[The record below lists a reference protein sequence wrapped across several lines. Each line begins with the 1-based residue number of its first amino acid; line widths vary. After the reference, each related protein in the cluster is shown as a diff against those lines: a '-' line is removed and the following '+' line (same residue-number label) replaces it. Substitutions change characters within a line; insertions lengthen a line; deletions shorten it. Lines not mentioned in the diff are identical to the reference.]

1 MDKKIETVYVKLLNE
16 DIEVWRPV
24 ISEKNTSNLTYK
36 LLSYQGG
43 DYINDEMLEFEL
55 GSVVI
60 CEEKELEGK
69 KEKIAIKKV

>member
-1 MDKKIETVYVKLLNE
+1 MDKKIETIYVKLLNE

-24 ISEKNTSNLTYK
+24 IAEKNPSNLTYK
-36 LLSYQGG
+36 LLSYPGG
-43 DYINDEMLEFEL
+43 EYINDETLEFGL

-60 CEEKELEGK
+60 CEEKVLEGK